1 VSTAFITIR
10 FGDCDELLAVLGTA
24 GTAPT
29 DEAVDLLAHG
39 LQCAAILEREAPTDP
54 ELQVAGLVHDLGTIL
69 VPGRADTH
77 AATGANAVE
86 ALLGSR
92 VGALVGLHDA
102 AKRYLVTT
110 DPRYRHRLSDR
121 SRETLRLQGGL
132 LDPIQRADLEAEPHL
147 EAALTLRRA
156 DDAAKVPG
164 VPVPGLAYW
173 RPVLRAVAA
182 RS

>member
-1 VSTAFITIR
+1 MSSTFVTTR
-10 FGDCDELLAVLGTA
+10 FKDCDELLAVLETA
-24 GTAPT
+24 DTAA
-29 DEAVDLLAHG
+29 DEVVDLLAHS
-39 LQCAAILEREAPTDP
+39 LQCAAILEHLAPTDL
-54 ELQVAGLVHDLGTIL
+54 ELQAAGLVHDLGSLLI
-69 VPGRADTH
+69 PGRPDTH
-77 AATGANAVE
+77 AATGATAVE
-86 ALLGSR
+86 GLLGPR

-110 DPRYRHRLSDR
+110 DPRYRHRLSGR

-132 LDPIQRADLEAEPHL
+132 LDPTQRAKFEADPHF

-164 VPVPGLAYW
+164 IPAPGLAHW
-173 RPVLRAVAA
+173 HPVLRTVAR

>member
-1 VSTAFITIR
+1 MSTTFITTR
-10 FGDCDELLAVLGTA
+10 FQDCDELLAVLRTA
-24 GTAPT
+24 DAAHDG
-29 DEAVDLLAHG
+29 ESVSLLAHS
-39 LQCAAILEREAPTDP
+39 LQCAAILERVVPTDF

-69 VPGRADTH
+69 VPGAADTH
-77 AATGANAVE
+77 AATGATAVE
-86 ALLGSR
+86 TLLGSR
-92 VGALVGLHDA
+92 VAALVALHDA

-121 SRETLRLQGGL
+121 SRLTLRLQGGL
-132 LDPIQRADLEAEPHL
+132 LDPIQRVELEHDPRL

-173 RPVLRAVAA
+173 YPLLNVVAR

>member
-1 VSTAFITIR
+1 VSTTFITTPFR
-10 FGDCDELLAVLGTA
+10 DCDDLLTVLGTA
-24 GTAPT
+24 ATAAA
-29 DEAVDLLAHG
+29 DEAVDLLAHS
-39 LQCAAILEREAPTDP
+39 LQCAAILEHLAPTDL
-54 ELQVAGLVHDLGTIL
+54 ELQAAGLVHDLGTIL
-69 VPGRADTH
+69 VPGKPETH
-77 AATGANAVE
+77 AATGATSVE
-86 ALLGSR
+86 DLLGAR

-132 LDPIQRADLEAEPHL
+132 LDPIQRAKLEADPHL

-164 VPVPGLAYW
+164 IRTPGLEHW